1 MSHTTQI
8 INKVQKEA
16 FRAEQAR
23 IEAEKAFEKELQ
35 TAKSFILPRLIR
47 AQNIMW
53 RLRDKRFHHV
63 SFRKM
68 EELSWTTV
76 LNSNSELKYEGNSW
90 WIGRYGT
97 VNNTFS
103 GWYKIPSIFIKG
115 EDSKTAAHIRQLGY
129 DTENSSKLEQREEN
143 IKQIQRLKRQSKEI
157 QEELK
162 KLETEQSSL
171 DKHYEKIVQ
180 YRTNK
185 ARKKIRNKEKE
196 LS

>member
-8 INKVQKEA
+8 INKVRKEA

-47 AQNIMW
+47 ARNIMW
-53 RLRDKRFHHV
+53 RLRAKRFHHV
-63 SFRKM
+63 TFSKM
-68 EELSWTTV
+68 EELSWTRV
-76 LNSNSELKYEGNSW
+76 LTSNSKLKYEDNSW

-97 VNNTFS
+97 VNNAFS

-129 DTENSSKLEQREEN
+129 DAENSSKLEQREEN
-143 IKQIQRLKRQSKEI
+143 IKRIRRLSKEI

-162 KLETEQSSL
+162 KLETEQISL

-185 ARKKIRNKEKE
+185 AMKKIRNKEKE

>member
-16 FRAEQAR
+16 FHAEQAR
-23 IEAEKAFEKELQ
+23 IEAEKAFEKELK

-47 AQNIMW
+47 AQNIML
-53 RLRDKRFHHV
+53 RLRAKRFHHV
-63 SFRKM
+63 SFSKM
-68 EELSWTTV
+68 EELSWTRV
-76 LNSNSELKYEGNSW
+76 LTSNSELKYEDNSW
-90 WIGRYGT
+90 WIGRYDYL
-97 VNNTFS
+97 NTFS

-129 DTENSSKLEQREEN
+129 DAENSSKLEQREEN
-143 IKQIQRLKRQSKEI
+143 IKQIRRLKRQSKKI

-162 KLETEQSSL
+162 KLETGQIPL

-185 ARKKIRNKEKE
+185 AMKKVRNKEKE

>member
-16 FRAEQAR
+16 FHAEQAR

-47 AQNIMW
+47 ARDIMW
-53 RLRDKRFHHV
+53 RLQAKRFHHV
-63 SFRKM
+63 SFSKM

-76 LNSNSELKYEGNSW
+76 LSSKSELKYEDNSW
-90 WIGRYGT
+90 WIGRYDT
-97 VNNTFS
+97 LNNALS

-129 DTENSSKLEQREEN
+129 DAENSSKLEQREEN
-143 IKQIQRLKRQSKEI
+143 IKQIRRLKRQSKKI

-162 KLETEQSSL
+162 KLETGQIPL

-185 ARKKIRNKEKE
+185 AMKKVRNKEKE